1 VAEVTLTEAL
11 GILRDRAGYLK
22 GRIIAKQAVGW
33 EFQYDERE
41 RAALELA
48 IVAAERDTSTDAE

>member
-1 VAEVTLTEAL
+1 MLLTEAL

-22 GRIIAKQAVGW
+22 GRIIAKQTVGW

-41 RAALELA
+41 RAALKAVIAA
-48 IVAAERDTSTDAE
+48 IERILPGTPSD